1 MTRRP
6 ELDAM
11 RGVMLVLM
19 TLTHMPTR
27 FADSAGQ
34 PFGFVSAAEGF
45 VFLSAFMAGW
55 VYSELARRRGSL
67 AMWRAFEWRALKIY
81 LCQAALLLFLF
92 TVIARLGIKVE
103 QPAVTNLI
111 AFYLDDPW
119 LAARAALVMLYNPP
133 LLDILPMYVLFML
146 LSPFVLMHAMRRGWA
161 GWVAASIALWLCA
174 QFGAWHSLYELM
186 QAHSGL
192 RRIPFPQTGAFD
204 PLAWQF
210 VWMFGLCFGA
220 KGLTVSVDETGAARF
235 PRGLLGAALAI
246 ALTGFLWRHLHG
258 QTPFLVWREWNVVFD
273 KWHLGPLRVLNLLA
287 LIVLLLR
294 FGPRLLAWKP
304 RWRMFETLGASSL
317 SIFCAHLVL
326 VLLALALFG
335 ASEPQRPVWLDVA
348 LLVGSFALLYSL
360 AVVLL
365 KFDGWRAA
373 RRYRTTAVPGD
384 ATPAST
390 LAASAVHA
398 PAAVKALAAAVP
410 TAAAP
415 SSPPA
420 GAVNAADRQ

>member
-6 ELDAM
+6 ELDAL

-19 TLTHMPTR
+19 TVTHMPTR
-27 FADSAGQ
+27 FADPVGQ

-55 VYSELARRRGSL
+55 VYSELARRSGPL

-92 TVIARLGIKVE
+92 TAIAWLGIRVE

-146 LSPFVLMHAMRRGWA
+146 LSPFVLTHAMRRGWA
-161 GWVAASIALWLCA
+161 GWLAASLALWLCA
-174 QFGAWHSLYELM
+174 QFDAWHGLYELM
-186 QAHSGL
+186 AAHSGL
-192 RRIPFPQTGAFD
+192 RRIPFTQTGAFD

-210 VWMFGLCFGA
+210 LWMFGLCFGA
-220 KGLTVSVDETGAARF
+220 KGLTMPLDPKGAAVF
-235 PRGLLGAALAI
+235 PRWLLAAALSI
-246 ALTGFLWRHLHG
+246 AVTGFAWRHLHG

-287 LIVLLLR
+287 LIVLALR

-304 RWRMFETLGASSL
+304 RWRVLETLGASSL

-335 ASEPQRPVWLDVA
+335 ASDPARPVWLDVA
-348 LLVGSFALLYSL
+348 LLAGTYALLYGL
-360 AVVLL
+360 AMVLL
-365 KFDGWRAA
+365 AFDAWRKA
-373 RRYRTTAVPGD
+373 RRGKSTAAPSAATTAVRV
-384 ATPAST
+384 ATAVAST
-390 LAASAVHA
+390 ADGIATIASPEATAAPRTARAVSAVD
-398 PAAVKALAAAVP
+398 P
-410 TAAAP
+410 
-415 SSPPA
+415 
-420 GAVNAADRQ
+420 R

>member
-6 ELDAM
+6 ELDAL

-27 FADSAGQ
+27 FADPAGQ

-55 VYSELARRRGSL
+55 VYSELARRRGQL

-92 TVIARLGIKVE
+92 MVIARLGIKVE

-111 AFYLDDPW
+111 SFYLDDPW
-119 LAARAALVMLYNPP
+119 LAGRAALVMLYNPP

-146 LSPFVLMHAMRRGWA
+146 LSPFVLTHAMRRGWA
-161 GWVAASIALWLCA
+161 GWMAASVALWLCA
-174 QFGAWHSLYELM
+174 QFGAWQWLYEAM
-186 QAHSGL
+186 AAHSGL
-192 RRIPFPQTGAFD
+192 RRIPFAQTGAFD

-220 KGLTVSVDETGAARF
+220 KGLTQAVDAHGAAQF
-235 PRGLLGAALAI
+235 PRWLLGAAAALAI
-246 ALTGFLWRHLHG
+246 TGFLWRHLHG
-258 QTPFLVWREWNVVFD
+258 QTPFLIWRDGNVLFD

-304 RWRMFETLGASSL
+304 RWHLLETLGASSL

-335 ASEPQRPVWLDVA
+335 ASDPARPIWLDVA
-348 LLVGSFALLYSL
+348 LLAGSFALLYGL

-365 KFDGWRAA
+365 KLDRWRAA
-373 RRYRTTAVPGD
+373 QRSRAMAAPVAV
-384 ATPAST
+384 TE
-390 LAASAVHA
+390 
-398 PAAVKALAAAVP
+398 AAVG
-410 TAAAP
+410 T
-415 SSPPA
+415 
-420 GAVNAADRQ
+420 VNAVDRQ